1 MNRPGANAFTP
12 ELVAELRHAV
22 LEARQARAL
31 VIASALP
38 KIFSGGWDL
47 PDVTGRPFEEFEAFV
62 TAYCDLIR
70 EIFVYGGPVVAAL
83 SGHAV
88 AGGLILA
95 AAADERIAADSD
107 AVFGLSEVALGVPVP
122 RPLLEIFRHVLGTRG
137 MERLAASGEN
147 IPVARAIAIGLVD
160 RAVPPG
166 ELIESAVARARQL
179 AGNSP
184 EAHAEIKRRA
194 RADAVARFDESR
206 RGDPFFGFWQS
217 PAAQARIG
225 TLVQRLTRNR

>member
-1 MNRPGANAFTP
+1 
-12 ELVAELRHAV
+12 VAELRHAV
-22 LEARQARAL
+22 LDARQARGL
-31 VIASALP
+31 VFASALP
-38 KIFSGGWDL
+38 RIFSGGWDL
-47 PDVTGRPFEEFEAFV
+47 PDLTARPFEEFEAFV

-70 EIFVYGGPVVAAL
+70 EVFVYGGPVIAAL
-83 SGHAV
+83 PGHAV

-107 AVFGLSEVALGVPVP
+107 GVFGLSEVALGVPVP
-122 RPLLEIFRHVLGTRG
+122 RPLLEVFRHVLGTRG

-147 IPVARAIAIGLVD
+147 LPVARAVAIGLVD

-166 ELIESAVARARQL
+166 ELLDRALERARQL
-179 AGNSP
+179 AGNSA

-194 RADAVARFDESR
+194 RADAIARFDESR
-206 RGDPFFGFWQS
+206 RGDPFLGFWQS

-225 TLVQRLTRNR
+225 ALVQRLTRNR